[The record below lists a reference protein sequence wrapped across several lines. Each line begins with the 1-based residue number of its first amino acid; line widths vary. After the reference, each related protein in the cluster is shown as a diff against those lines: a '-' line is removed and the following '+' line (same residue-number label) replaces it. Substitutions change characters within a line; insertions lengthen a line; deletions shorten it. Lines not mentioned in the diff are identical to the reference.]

1 MKNFM
6 KTTKGKITIGILCIL
21 VIVAGAWGFT
31 EYTKYQEATR
41 TTLLFRETNI
51 LGLSEDPLDFVEA
64 TDADEI
70 QLLKIMNGDLIMQA
84 EEFQTLLP
92 GEYVFVYGATRGGK
106 ETQFKIDVKV
116 IDDEAP
122 VISGAADKEIE
133 YAAEIDLMS
142 GVAAEDNI
150 DGMVE
155 VTSSI
160 LNNKLVGIQPVEYTA
175 KDAAGNEAKLMINVT
190 VKQPACA
197 ANAIWSGE
205 DCVCDTGYTG
215 DGWSACTVE
224 KKATSS
230 ASGSK
235 TTTSSGE
242 TNSKGSGSSSTGT
255 SNNNGSTSSNASGGW
270 YVDVPSQEA
279 IDKAYQQGNDKYGQG
294 NSWGAGLDSDG
305 NITNWW

>member
-1 MKNFM
+1 MKNLM

-70 QLLKIMNGDLIMQA
+70 QLLKIMNGDIIMSP

-106 ETQFKIDVKV
+106 ETQFKVDVKV

-122 VISGAADKEIE
+122 VISGPSDKEID
-133 YAAEIDLMS
+133 YATEIDLLN
-142 GVAAEDNI
+142 GVTAEDKI

-155 VTSSI
+155 VTSTI

-175 KDAAGNEAKLMINVT
+175 KDAAGNEVKLMINVT
-190 VKQPACA
+190 VKQPACS
-197 ANAIWSGE
+197 ANAIWNGE
-205 DCVCDTGYTG
+205 DCVCDEGYTG
-215 DGWSACTVE
+215 DGWSACVVE
-224 KKATSS
+224 KKSTSS
-230 ASGSK
+230 TSGTK
-235 TTTSSGE
+235 TTTSSGG
-242 TNSKGSGSSSTGT
+242 TSSKSSGSSTTGT
-255 SNNNGSTSSNASGGW
+255 SNNAGSTSSNTNGGW
-270 YVDVPSQEA
+270 SYEGPS
-279 IDKAYQQGNDKYGQG
+279 DKQIQDMINQG
-294 NSWGAGLDSDG
+294 NSNAGEGNAWGGWVTSDG
-305 NITNWW
+305 STFFD